1 MLPSTIL
8 ALLMSSFKPEAEIFT
23 YPIKWLPSRF
33 RWENYVEIFRLVP
46 FKQYYI
52 NTIVIT
58 SLSVVGTL
66 ISCSLAAYGFAR
78 MEFLGKNA
86 LFILTLSVMMLPVH
100 VTVIPLFVMFRR
112 LGWIDT
118 FYPLIVPHFFGTAY
132 YIFLLR
138 QFFATLPK
146 SLEDAAIVDGCS
158 RLRVFTSIF
167 LPLSKPA
174 LVTVMIFTFLSK
186 WNEFFYPLL
195 FLNSME
201 NYTLTLGLQ
210 GFQGEYANYW
220 HYLMAGTVLTIFPCL
235 VLFCAFQRYFVE
247 GIATTGLKG

>member
-1 MLPSTIL
+1 MKARTNLSPAQLRRRKRCREIL
-8 ALLMSSFKPEAEIFT
+8 RQIVGYVLLSIGAVAFAFPFFWMLMSSFKPEAEIFT

-146 SLEDAAIVDGCS
+146 
-158 RLRVFTSIF
+158 
-167 LPLSKPA
+167 
-174 LVTVMIFTFLSK
+174 
-186 WNEFFYPLL
+186 
-195 FLNSME
+195 
-201 NYTLTLGLQ
+201 
-210 GFQGEYANYW
+210 
-220 HYLMAGTVLTIFPCL
+220 
-235 VLFCAFQRYFVE
+235 VE
-247 GIATTGLKG
+247 SV

>member
-1 MLPSTIL
+1 
-8 ALLMSSFKPEAEIFT
+8 
-23 YPIKWLPSRF
+23 
-33 RWENYVEIFRLVP
+33 
-46 FKQYYI
+46 
-52 NTIVIT
+52 
-58 SLSVVGTL
+58 
-66 ISCSLAAYGFAR
+66 
-78 MEFLGKNA
+78 MEFLGKNV
-86 LFILTLSVMMLPVH
+86 LFIMILSVMMLPVH

-112 LGWIDT
+112 MGWIDT

-174 LVTVMIFTFLSK
+174 LVTVMIFTFLGK

-220 HYLMAGTVLTIFPCL
+220 HYLMAGTVLTILPCL